1 MKSIIPQGDTDT
13 CYLCGAWA
21 TDTHHCL
28 HGSYRKQADA
38 DGLTVR
44 LCRECHQALHD
55 KGTNDRALQ
64 AEAQMA
70 WERHY
75 GSREEFIKRYGRSF
89 IL

>member
-38 DGLTVR
+38 DGLTVH
-44 LCRECHQALHD
+44 LCRHCHTLLHD
-55 KGTNDRALQ
+55 HGVADKFLQQIAQLSWEQKYGTRD
-64 AEAQMA
+64 
-70 WERHY
+70 
-75 GSREEFIKRYGRSF
+75 EFMKRYGRSF
-89 IL
+89 IV